1 MAQGARTLLQSSR
14 ASDEDLGLITLATA
28 SPPVSRVPEG
38 TITRLSDA
46 IVGGVGSADIIT
58 NGGDAA
64 MRWAPVVKTSAL
76 ASTGIATPLDWVCP
90 PAEVGGGASSPP
102 AGGAL
107 LERLGKPSLP

>member
-14 ASDEDLGLITLATA
+14 ASGEDLGLITLVTA
-28 SPPVSRVPEG
+28 FPPGLRAPEG
-38 TITRLSDA
+38 TIKLSDA

-58 NGGDAA
+58 NGGGVTK
-64 MRWAPVVKTSAL
+64 REAPVVKTSAL

-107 LERLGKPSLP
+107 LERLGEPSLP